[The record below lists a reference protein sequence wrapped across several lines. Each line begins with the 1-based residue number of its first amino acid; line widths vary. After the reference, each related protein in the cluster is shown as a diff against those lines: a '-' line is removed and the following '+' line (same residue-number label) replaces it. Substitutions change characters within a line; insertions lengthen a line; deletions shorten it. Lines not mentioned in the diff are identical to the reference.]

1 MNMYLNVGSTCAH
14 MKFRVEPQGLFF
26 FFFLTDPLTPE
37 HSLLPFIGIRAVTVM
52 STDIL

>member
-1 MNMYLNVGSTCAH
+1 MNMYLYVGSTCAH

-26 FFFLTDPLTPE
+26 FFLTDPLTPE
-37 HSLLPFIGIRAVTVM
+37 HNLLPFIGIRAVTVM